1 METDENLTS
10 LVIAEVKN
18 GELILDLKKEKHISR
33 STKLNVYITIKNLNE
48 LAIEGVNE
56 VSSSILKLNDLL
68 LKSNGVGSN
77 DLQITCKKLEAHLSG
92 VGSTTLNGSAD
103 SASIDNNGVG
113 ALKAYDFVVKNLR
126 INNSGVGSVEV
137 NAVESIKMNNNGVGS
152 IKHKGDAVIKE
163 SNNDGVG
170 KIKKE

>member
-48 LAIEGVNE
+48 LAIEGV
-56 VSSSILKLNDLL
+56 
-68 LKSNGVGSN
+68 
-77 DLQITCKKLEAHLSG
+77 
-92 VGSTTLNGSAD
+92 TLNGSAD